1 MVEVAIASLKAVMDA
16 EANRQTS
23 AATQETIVVN

>member
-16 EANRQTS
+16 ESNRQTADAS
-23 AATQETIVVN
+23 QETNVVN